1 MPQGFLGHITV
12 GHVPI
17 ELSRYIFFA
26 GQHGCSFVVKV
37 EQSKPV
43 VSPLVQGGLEI
54 VCNVTAI
61 WTSRPGLNKLRMF
74 VEEHYSVDKNDI
86 DDSKAIL
93 EDLKG
98 LLNKIEDVSGSDS
111 ELEVNEDA
119 DIVMIEDS
127 E

>member
-1 MPQGFLGHITV
+1 MRFCLIFSISNQNRESRVSHVPQGFLGHITV
-12 GHVPI
+12 AGHVPI

-74 VEEHYSVDKNDI
+74 VEEHYSDI
-86 DDSKAIL
+86 RWTKMTSVIL
-93 EDLKG
+93 KQF
-98 LLNKIEDVSGSDS
+98 
-111 ELEVNEDA
+111 
-119 DIVMIEDS
+119 
-127 E
+127 